1 MGVLVGVAEGSGV
14 RIRVGVAVHAWLRLP
29 STRVMASGVL
39 GLAVVLPGGSAGG
52 ILRGGLGVGV
62 TDAGVGG
69 VGVMVEKT
77 ANDPVGA
84 IARSVGG
91 WDD

>member
-14 RIRVGVAVHAWLRLP
+14 SVGLGVAVQARLRLP
-29 STRVMASGVL
+29 STRAMASGVM
-39 GLAVVLPGGSAGG
+39 GLVVVSPGGSAGG
-52 ILRGGLGVGV
+52 ILRGAMGVGV
-62 TDAGVGG
+62 TDGGVGG

-84 IARSVGG
+84 IAKSVGG